1 MSEKR
6 THDTRCSTD
15 RNADR
20 RGLEISREMGRGSAT
35 RQVIRATINDMRET
49 LVSSEPLK
57 HLDAITSAQVEKYVE
72 AVAERFQSGEIAAKT
87 AKDKITAMNN
97 ILRSEIVKKADLVQS
112 AKEHGI
118 TSRVDTS
125 DKANARETAEAFK
138 AFLDEKA
145 AQGNETAQ
153 AVRLAVDNQLENG
166 LRFRE
171 SVCARYGDKNPNS
184 DSLKVTLQDRPK
196 NNRPREVE
204 LRNQSQRDAL
214 AAARDWCKNREQD
227 SLVTPGKTYEQF
239 KDAAKALV
247 EQFNSRGEG
256 HFHFHG
262 ERHEFAHKL
271 FEEKTKE
278 LCGVPLKCKAEI
290 CEQRLSPDKLTDS
303 RARDKCYKEYIQ
315 EQTGLRGW
323 PARNL
328 VQKAFDHVSDALG
341 HGEGRADITRAYL
354 G

>member
-1 MSEKR
+1 
-6 THDTRCSTD
+6 
-15 RNADR
+15 
-20 RGLEISREMGRGSAT
+20 MGRGTAT
-35 RQVIRATINDMRET
+35 RQVIRATINDMRDT
-49 LVSSEPLK
+49 LAEAGQPLK
-57 HLDAITSAQVEKYVE
+57 HLDAITPGQVEKYVE

-97 ILRSEIVKKADLVQS
+97 ILRSEIVNKPDLVQS

-118 TSRVDTS
+118 TSKVDTS
-125 DKANARETAEAFK
+125 DKANSREVAEAFK
-138 AFLDEKA
+138 KFLDEKA

-171 SVCARYGDKNPNS
+171 SVCARYGEKNPNS
-184 DSLKVTLQDRPK
+184 DSLKVTIHDRPK

-204 LRNQSQRDAL
+204 LKNQSQRDAL
-214 AAARDWCKNREQD
+214 SAARDWCKNREQD
-227 SLVTPGKTYEQF
+227 SLVPPGKTYAQF
-239 KDAAKALV
+239 ENAAKDLV
-247 EQFNSRGEG
+247 DQFNSRGEG

-271 FEEKTKE
+271 FEQKTKE
-278 LCGVPLKCKAEI
+278 LCGTGLKCKAEI
-290 CEQRLSPDKLTDS
+290 CEQRLPADKLNDA

-315 EQTGLRGW
+315 EQTGLKGW

-328 VQKAFDHVSDALG
+328 IQKAFDHVSDALG